1 MDDDK
6 VVTGA
11 GAEGSPSE
19 QEAAAV
25 AAAEEATAGEASE
38 KKDAEGKADEAALT
52 PDAEEEARRKH
63 NREAAE
69 KRISARKQR
78 EDARIRDLELENA
91 TLKGRNEALQGKG
104 KTGDHAE
111 ESPVAAYERENPK
124 PKEADFQTHSEW
136 VEALTD
142 WKVTGRD
149 WMRDQKAKVE
159 AESNERRTAQT
170 TIMEKVQAVDRE
182 GISRYDDFDIVT
194 HSDNL
199 MLSDMQKVYL
209 VNSEPGVA
217 ADLEYYLGTNP
228 AENERIAR
236 LTPFLQQKEMVL
248 LENKIASGTVQLKKT
263 TKAPPPAETVDGK
276 NASTGKNIFVE
287 NIDTNDRIKMIRE
300 QRLARQRQ

>member
-1 MDDDK
+1 MDEQNVTDTK
-6 VVTGA
+6 TEVVPG
-11 GAEGSPSE
+11 E
-19 QEAAAV
+19 QEAAT
-25 AAAEEATAGEASE
+25 AAATEGATAKEASE
-38 KKDAEGKADEAALT
+38 KRDAEGKTDDATLT

-69 KRISARKQR
+69 KRIAARKAR
-78 EDARIRDLELENA
+78 DDARVRELELENA
-91 TLKGRNEALQGKG
+91 RLKGRTEALESKG
-104 KTGDHAE
+104 KTGEGAE
-111 ESPVAAYERENPK
+111 VPPIVAYERENPK

-142 WKVTGRD
+142 WKADARD
-149 WMRDQKAKVE
+149 WTRDQKAKAE
-159 AESNERRTAQT
+159 AESNERKTTQT

-199 MLSDMQKVYL
+199 NLSDMQKVYL

-217 ADLEYYLGTNP
+217 ADLEYYLGMNP

-236 LTPFLQQKEMVL
+236 LTPFLQQEEMVL
-248 LENKIASGTVQLKKT
+248 LKMKIASGQVQLKKT

-276 NASTGKNIFVE
+276 NSSTGKNIFVE
-287 NIDTNDRIKMIRE
+287 NIDSNDRIKMIRE